1 MKRDEVIAIPGSKQ
15 TWEQWMGGNL
25 NEELGITPETVKSH
39 ARHIFIKLGAQTR
52 MEAVSKAV
60 TLGLI

>member
-1 MKRDEVIAIPGSKQ
+1 
-15 TWEQWMGGNL
+15 MGGNL
-25 NEELGITPETVKSH
+25 NEELG
-39 ARHIFIKLGAQTR
+39 LGARTR